1 MFLNLIIKEYNINII
16 NLNYLL
22 QENIET
28 VIGNY
33 LFDNNLKLK
42 INSRDLNKLI
52 FHFLNEEII
61 KQLKEDYNNILIFNS
76 EIKLKTLDK
85 LYTEEDCILLLQKII
100 KKSSKI
106 FNYSLFE
113 ISTTFEIDN
122 NFIYSLKK
130 FLQQKKSINYK
141 KLKNFCETSN
151 LRFLGEK
158 VVKDLSLKNLL
169 HK

>member
-28 VIGNY
+28 EIGNY

-61 KQLKEDYNNILIFNS
+61 KQLKEDYNNILIFNP
-76 EIKLKTLDK
+76 EIKLKTLHN
-85 LYTEEDCILLLQKII
+85 LYAEEDCILLLQKII
-100 KKSSKI
+100 KKSTKI

-113 ISTTFEIDN
+113 ISTNFVIDN
-122 NFIYSLKK
+122 NSIYSLKK

-141 KLKNFCETSN
+141 KLKSFCESSN

-158 VVKDLSLKNLL
+158 VGKDLGLKKIL

>member
-1 MFLNLIIKEYNINII
+1 MFLNVILKEYNINII

-22 QENIET
+22 QENVET

-42 INSRDLNKLI
+42 INSRDLSNIIL
-52 FHFLNEEII
+52 HFLNEEII
-61 KQLKEDYNNILIFNS
+61 KHLKEDYNNILIFNP
-76 EIKLKTLDK
+76 EYELKTLHN
-85 LYTEEDCILLLQKII
+85 LYVEEDCKLLLQKLIN
-100 KKSSKI
+100 KSSKI

-141 KLKNFCETSN
+141 KLKEFFNSSN
-151 LRFLGEK
+151 LRFLGKK
-158 VVKDLSLKNLL
+158 VQEDLSLKSLL

>member
-28 VIGNY
+28 EIGNY

-61 KQLKEDYNNILIFNS
+61 KQLKEDYNNILIFNP
-76 EIKLKTLDK
+76 EIKLKTLHN
-85 LYTEEDCILLLQKII
+85 LYAEEDCILLLQKII
-100 KKSSKI
+100 KKSTKI

-113 ISTTFEIDN
+113 ISTNFVIDN
-122 NFIYSLKK
+122 NNIYSLKK

-141 KLKNFCETSN
+141 KLKNFCESSN

-158 VVKDLSLKNLL
+158 VGKDLGLKNIL

>member
-61 KQLKEDYNNILIFNS
+61 KQLIENYNNILIFNS

-85 LYTEEDCILLLQKII
+85 LYAEEDCKLLLQKII

-113 ISTTFEIDN
+113 IYTTFEIDN

-130 FLQQKKSINYK
+130 FLQQKKNINYK
-141 KLKNFCETSN
+141 KLKEFCKTSN
-151 LRFLGEK
+151 LRFLEEK
-158 VVKDLSLKNLL
+158 VTSDLSLKKML

>member
-61 KQLKEDYNNILIFNS
+61 KQLKENYNNILIFNS

-85 LYTEEDCILLLQKII
+85 LYTEKDCILLLQKII

-113 ISTTFEIDN
+113 ISTSFEIDN

-130 FLQQKKSINYK
+130 FLQAKKSINYK

-158 VVKDLSLKNLL
+158 VASDVTLKSLL

>member
-28 VIGNY
+28 AIGNY

-52 FHFLNEEII
+52 FHFLNDEII

-85 LYTEEDCILLLQKII
+85 IYAEEDCILLLQKII
-100 KKSSKI
+100 NKSSKI
-106 FNYSLFE
+106 FNYSLFK
-113 ISTTFEIDN
+113 IFTTFEIDN

-130 FLQQKKSINYK
+130 FLQQKKNINYK
-141 KLKNFCETSN
+141 KLKNFCKTSN

-158 VVKDLSLKNLL
+158 VGSDLSLKSLL

>member
-1 MFLNLIIKEYNINII
+1 MRTNI

-28 VIGNY
+28 IIGNY

-61 KQLKEDYNNILIFNS
+61 KQLKENYNNILIFNS

-85 LYTEEDCILLLQKII
+85 LYAEEECKLLLQKII
-100 KKSSKI
+100 NKSSKI

-141 KLKNFCETSN
+141 KLKEFCNSSN
-151 LRFLGEK
+151 LRFIGKK
-158 VVKDLSLKNLL
+158 VEEDLSLKNLL

>member
-1 MFLNLIIKEYNINII
+1 MFLNVILKEYNINII

-42 INSRDLNKLI
+42 INSRDLNKIIL
-52 FHFLNEEII
+52 HFLNEEII
-61 KQLKEDYNNILIFNS
+61 KHLKEDYNNILIFNP
-76 EIKLKTLDK
+76 EYELKTLHN
-85 LYTEEDCILLLQKII
+85 LYTEKDCKDILQKII
-100 KKSSKI
+100 KKSTKI

-113 ISTTFEIDN
+113 ISTNFVIDN
-122 NFIYSLKK
+122 NNIYMLKSLLQNKK
-130 FLQQKKSINYK
+130 NINYK
-141 KLKNFCETSN
+141 KLKEFCESSN
-151 LRFLGEK
+151 LRFIGKK
-158 VVKDLSLKNLL
+158 VEEDLNIKNLL

>member
-1 MFLNLIIKEYNINII
+1 MFLNLTIKEYNINLI

-61 KQLKEDYNNILIFNS
+61 KQLKENYNNILIFNS

-85 LYTEEDCILLLQKII
+85 LYAEEDCILLLQKII

-106 FNYSLFE
+106 FNYSLFT
-113 ISTTFEIDN
+113 ISTTFEVDN

-130 FLQQKKSINYK
+130 FLQVKKIINYK

-158 VVKDLSLKNLL
+158 VSSDVTLKSLL